1 MFSMT
6 KGGPATVLLID
17 DDDQVRGMCKS
28 FLEEI
33 GFRVLAAGDG
43 LEALLLAT
51 QWKGALDLVI
61 TDVVI
66 PKMGGAELGRVFGEI
81 WPEVHVLYMSGSPK
95 EIVGQELPLDCSF
108 LPKPFA
114 FDDLV
119 HAVLRCVPSFA
130 EA

>member
-1 MFSMT
+1 MFSIT
-6 KGGPATVLLID
+6 KGGTATVLLID

-33 GFRVLAAGDG
+33 GFRVLDAGDG

-51 QWKGALDLVI
+51 QWKGAIDLVI
-61 TDVVI
+61 TDVVM
-66 PKMGGAELGRVFGEI
+66 PKMGGAELGRVFSEI
-81 WPEVHVLYMSGSPK
+81 WPEVNVLYMSGSPK
-95 EIVGQELPLDCSF
+95 EIVGQELPPDCSF

-114 FDDLV
+114 FGDLV
-119 HAVLRCVPSFA
+119 SAVLRCVPSFA